1 MTKTN
6 KLYHFC
12 TKEFYKKLKREN
24 KINAGNIAYSTPD
37 NNRYAYKYIFEEK
50 SINAGNGMFFLWNDK
65 KNKGNEIKY
74 CSKDNAKYMLL
85 ELEVPT
91 EISIVTN
98 YDNWCSFI
106 MDLYEAD
113 GDYQLADEIC
123 REEYGIKDGLE
134 GSYKSIY
141 EFDYE
146 YDILQVLVPYICF
159 DWIKN
164 IDYVENKI
172 I

>member
-1 MTKTN
+1 MQRTN

-12 TKEFYKKLKREN
+12 TKEFFEQLQQEN
-24 KINAGNIAYSTPD
+24 IVIAGDIKQSVPD
-37 NNRYAYKYIFEEK
+37 NNKYAYNYIFKEK
-50 SINAGNGMFFLWNDK
+50 NINNGNGMFFLWYDK
-65 KNKGNEIKY
+65 KNKGSEIKY
-74 CSKDNAKYMLL
+74 CKKEDANYILL

-91 EISIVTN
+91 DISIVTN

-113 GDYQLADEIC
+113 GDYKLADEIC
-123 REEYGIKDGLE
+123 REDYGIKDGLE
-134 GSYKSIY
+134 GSYKGIY
-141 EFDYE
+141 DYDDK
-146 YDILQVLVPYICF
+146 YDILQVLVPYMRYN
-159 DWIKN
+159 WIIG